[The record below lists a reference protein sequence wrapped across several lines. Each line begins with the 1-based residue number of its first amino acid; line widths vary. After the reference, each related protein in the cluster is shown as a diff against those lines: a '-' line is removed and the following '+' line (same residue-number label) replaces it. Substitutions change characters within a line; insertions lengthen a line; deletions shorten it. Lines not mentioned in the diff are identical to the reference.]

1 MKRSLE
7 IERGEETH
15 QAKHRCIEN
24 LEQELTDM
32 EHQHQALSNQN
43 ASPQQYIELTDHQQQ
58 ATAEMELQVEQTDA
72 PSVMSTDDAELS
84 SDGSYTDS
92 DSCDNSIESDANT
105 DDTEPQA
112 NELYDGEEN
121 LVEPIEEIHQPEVV
135 FDQNDIVDWEF
146 MADDAVQELIDAE
159 FHDDEGYESDYDESS
174 SEEEEEEDIVQQYV
188 QDAIDLDDVHMD
200 VNNELWDQL
209 CGDEG
214 YSSDYDD
221 ASHQEE
227 IINEQYH
234 QVMVQHQQNIDQL
247 ELQLEEVDNQ
257 LEYLNQLYAQ
267 YYNALQNNDSEEDEA
282 TDNEHLWLTSQEEN

>member
-1 MKRSLE
+1 MKHSLE
-7 IERGEETH
+7 IERGEETQ
-15 QAKHRCIEN
+15 QAKRRCIEN

-32 EHQHQALSNQN
+32 EHQHEALSNQD
-43 ASPQQYIELTDHQQQ
+43 ASAQQNIELTDHQQQ
-58 ATAEMELQVEQTDA
+58 GMAEMELQMAQTDA
-72 PSVMSTDDAELS
+72 LSDMPTDDTEFS

-92 DSCDNSIESDANT
+92 DSCDNSIESDENT

-121 LVEPIEEIHQPEVV
+121 LVEPIEEVHQPQV

-146 MADDAVQELIDAE
+146 LDDDAIQELIDAE
-159 FHDDEGYESDYDESS
+159 FHDDDGYESDDDESS
-174 SEEEEEEDIVQQYV
+174 GEEEEEVVQQYV
-188 QDAIDLDDVHMD
+188 QDAVDLDDADMG
-200 VNNELWDQL
+200 VNNEVWDQL

-214 YSSDYDD
+214 YSSDYDH

-234 QVMVQHQQNIDQL
+234 QVMVQHQQNIAQL
-247 ELQLEEVDNQ
+247 QLQLEEVDNQ

-267 YYNALQNNDSEEDEA
+267 YYNALQNTDSEEDEA
-282 TDNEHLWLTSQEEN
+282 TDDEHVWPTSEEEN